1 MEETKMKKNF
11 KKLLGVT
18 AVGAGLFLANPLTAE
33 AHCDTEQGPVYDALQ
48 TSLEERSFDYI
59 AHWVPEA
66 DEAELKT
73 YFERTMS
80 VKNKTKDAE
89 INDLADD
96 YLFENFVRIHR
107 TSEGAPYTGISH
119 EPVDPGVA
127 AADESIEQE
136 SLAPLEEA
144 GFVTDDNREHVEEV
158 FTDLLETKIF
168 ETGDTEAGRAYVENY
183 VTFTHLFEEGHDE
196 AHEEEGH
203 KEEQDAHTEEVNAES
218 EETEG
223 NWFTQLFSDWF

>member
-1 MEETKMKKNF
+1 MKKIF

-18 AVGAGLFLANPLTAE
+18 AVGAGLFLANPMTAE

-183 VTFTHLFEEGHDE
+183 VTFTHLFEEGHD
-196 AHEEEGH
+196 
-203 KEEQDAHTEEVNAES
+203 
-218 EETEG
+218 
-223 NWFTQLFSDWF
+223 